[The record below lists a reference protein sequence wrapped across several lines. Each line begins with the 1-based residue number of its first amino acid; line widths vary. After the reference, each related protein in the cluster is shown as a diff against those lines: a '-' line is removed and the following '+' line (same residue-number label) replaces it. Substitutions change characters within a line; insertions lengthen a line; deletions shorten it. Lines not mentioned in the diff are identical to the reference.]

1 MTAVATFQL
10 ESLPY
15 QTDAVKA
22 VVGVFSGERQCF
34 SSSASGDPLDLCIEM
49 ETGTGKT
56 RWRFIFVSN
65 LGALRG
71 AFYQKFLS
79 CKSVIWLESATTHPP
94 HVLVSAKVL
103 LQSRRAKGGFSFG
116 AAVFHG

>member
-15 QTDAVKA
+15 QTDAVEA
-22 VVGVFSGERQCF
+22 VVRVLSDELLGLTPRAQGE
-34 SSSASGDPLDLCIEM
+34 PLDLCIEM

-56 RWRFIFVSN
+56 CWHFISASN
-65 LGALRG
+65 LGTLRG
-71 AFYQKFLS
+71 TICRNRLS
-79 CKSVIWLESATTHPP
+79 RKQVFWLESAATHPP
-94 HVLVSAKVL
+94 HVLVSARVL

-116 AAVFHG
+116 APVFDG